1 VVNMINRTQHILP
14 TDIQRR
20 AIGDLKFPLCNDL
33 VEVSVKCILKTKM
46 IIIVEKKRWNIKFEQ
61 DFKIL

>member
-20 AIGDLKFPLCNDL
+20 AIGDSKFPLSNDL
-33 VEVSVKCILKTKM
+33 QEVSVECILNTKM
-46 IIIVEKKRWNIKFEQ
+46 IIMIEKKRWNIKFEQ
-61 DFKIL
+61 EFKIL